1 MSAVEKERYMPSF
14 RSVLKLALLGAV
26 LASGAGAALA
36 QSAGAPANVRVAVMP
51 VANFATMVVARD
63 TGFFKDENLN
73 VTWTT
78 VPQGAIA
85 VEAVFGGSAEIGGGS
100 IFEPMVARGNGL
112 DMIFI
117 ASSTRIRSQP
127 PDNSGIAV
135 RADDTINGPKDLV
148 GRKVSASL
156 INGPNY
162 VHMREWLQRGGVD
175 PGSVQFLEIPFPQ
188 MADALFQKRLDAVW
202 NVEPFLTAMVR
213 SGNARMIAYPYQ
225 ENVPRMDITAFVA
238 KESWVKANP
247 DVATRFRRAIDRAS
261 NHLINA
267 TKEERDEWVSK
278 YSGLRQEV
286 VTGMNLP
293 EYTTDFNVSSLKANL
308 DIAVRQKLAK
318 PFNLEAM
325 LWNP

>member
-1 MSAVEKERYMPSF
+1 MALFHSI
-14 RSVLKLALLGAV
+14 LKLGFL
-26 LASGAGAALA
+26 GAALA
-36 QSAGAPANVRVAVMP
+36 FGAGMALAQSVGAPANVRVAVMP
-51 VANFATMVVARD
+51 VANFATLVVARD
-63 TGFFKDENLN
+63 KGFFKDENLN
-73 VTWTT
+73 VTWAT

-85 VEAVFGGSAEIGGGS
+85 VEAVFGGSAEVGGGS

-112 DMIFI
+112 DMVFI
-117 ASSTRIRSQP
+117 AASSRIRSQP

-135 RADDTINGPKDLV
+135 RDEDNINGPKELI
-148 GRKVSASL
+148 GKKVSASL

-175 PGSVQFLEIPFPQ
+175 PSSVQFLEIPFPQ

-213 SGNARMIAYPYQ
+213 SGNARVIAYPYQ
-225 ENVPRMDITAFVA
+225 ENVPRMDITGFVA
-238 KESWVKANP
+238 KESWAKANP
-247 DVATRFRRAIDRAS
+247 DVAGRFKRAIDRAS

-267 TKEERDEWVSK
+267 AKEERDEWVVK
-278 YSGLRQEV
+278 YSGLRKEV

-293 EYTTDFNVSSLKANL
+293 EYTTEFNVPSLQANL

-318 PFNLEAM
+318 PFNLSAM
-325 LWNP
+325 LWKP

>member
-1 MSAVEKERYMPSF
+1 MSLRMVVR
-14 RSVLKLALLGAV
+14 LALAGALV
-26 LASGAGAALA
+26 AGAAAGAALA
-36 QSAGAPANVRVAVMP
+36 QSGAPANVRVAVMP
-51 VANFATMVVARD
+51 VANFAVLAVARD
-63 TGFFKDENLN
+63 KGFFKDENLN

-85 VEAVFGGSAEIGGGS
+85 VEAVFGGSAEVGGGS

-112 DMIFI
+112 DMVFI
-117 ASSTRIRSQP
+117 AGNSRIRSEP

-135 RADDTINGPKDLV
+135 RAEDGIKGPKDLV
-148 GRKVSASL
+148 GKKVSASL

-175 PGSVQFLEIPFPQ
+175 PASVQFLEIPFPQ

-213 SGNARMIAYPYQ
+213 GGKARMIAYPYQ
-225 ENVPRMDITAFVA
+225 QNVPRMDITGWVA

-247 DVATRFRRAIDRAS
+247 GVAARFKRAIDRATK
-261 NHLINA
+261 HLIEA
-267 TKEERDEWVSK
+267 SKEERDDWVVK
-278 YSGLRQEV
+278 YSGLRKEV
-286 VTGMNLP
+286 VAGMNLP
-293 EYTTDFNVSSLKANL
+293 VYTTEFNVPSLKANL

-318 PFNLEAM
+318 PFDLEAM
-325 LWNP
+325 LWKP